1 MKALYS
7 IIDNTL
13 YQIDQIPHTPFNIAR
28 NMENSSTLAYDE
40 GRHRVSVQVW
50 LDSFDKT
57 DVKTNKALYYEM
69 LEALKENGITEVLTI
84 QNKFK

>member
-13 YQIDQIPHTPFNIAR
+13 YQINQIPHTPFNIAR

-40 GRHRVSVQVW
+40 GRHRVSVQV
-50 LDSFDKT
+50 
-57 DVKTNKALYYEM
+57 
-69 LEALKENGITEVLTI
+69 
-84 QNKFK
+84 